1 MKFGKQHIYELPV
14 NDITTLGSY
23 AQRVQAEAEARGE
36 VVPPPIHLHL
46 GEPSFRTPAHIRQAA
61 IATIEQE
68 PLTYGP
74 AAGWPW
80 LRELLAGKVARVN
93 GYSVSAGNIVVAMGG
108 TGAIQ
113 AILDATVGA
122 DDEVLVPDPCWPQ
135 YYLQFA
141 ACGTNYVRY
150 PLDPQHNWLPDIDQ
164 LEQLVTPRTRIL
176 LINTPSNPTG
186 AVYPP
191 QLVREL
197 LDFARRHD
205 LYLLSDECY
214 DELVF
219 EGEHVSPGTLLEP
232 GELEDGRFIGVYTF
246 SKTYAMTGWRLGYIV
261 TGKPLIKTLIDVL
274 DAGHTNVS
282 TVMQRAGAAA
292 LTGPQD
298 CIAEMRAAYRRRRD
312 LAVGLL
318 RDYGRYMYTP
328 RGAFYVLIDVSN
340 RHSPTRSS
348 RQFAYDLIHKY
359 NLTVVPGTAFGH
371 VSEPYVRVSLASSD
385 EEIEQG
391 IRTICQF
398 ADS

>member
-1 MKFGKQHIYELPV
+1 
-14 NDITTLGSY
+14 
-23 AQRVQAEAEARGE
+23 
-36 VVPPPIHLHL
+36 
-46 GEPSFRTPAHIRQAA
+46 
-61 IATIEQE
+61 
-68 PLTYGP
+68 
-74 AAGWPW
+74 
-80 LRELLAGKVARVN
+80 
-93 GYSVSAGNIVVAMGG
+93 
-108 TGAIQ
+108 
-113 AILDATVGA
+113 
-122 DDEVLVPDPCWPQ
+122 
-135 YYLQFA
+135 
-141 ACGTNYVRY
+141 
-150 PLDPQHNWLPDIDQ
+150 
-164 LEQLVTPRTRIL
+164 
-176 LINTPSNPTG
+176 
-186 AVYPP
+186 
-191 QLVREL
+191 
-197 LDFARRHD
+197 
-205 LYLLSDECY
+205 
-214 DELVF
+214 
-219 EGEHVSPGTLLEP
+219 LEP